1 MPEFAKWKYVFP
13 ISIAAVAVLLVI
25 IGLAVSNRAFERQV
39 VKTSQLH
46 HLTVA
51 LGIATTAE
59 EMVHGVWADVQYL
72 AGDSDIVKGTDNLQ
86 VKLDLFLEKHSDV
99 LNNVAI
105 ADASGEL
112 IYQSPKS
119 NDKRNICDSA
129 EFQAVWRSGQPY
141 IGKPRQCAM
150 HDGRQGVRVIAPI
163 FDEGQIKGVIYSC
176 LNLTELWVRSIP
188 AAAQGHRDI
197 YWVVSSEGRLLYHS
211 KAEYVG
217 LSWDQIEHNRR
228 ATAANAGQAID
239 EQIENLARRLRKRV
253 QDGEQGTAEYVNAL
267 TGTRELVAF
276 APIRLKN
283 ERYGL
288 AVVTPKSEISGPIE
302 AHTRVILVVIAG
314 MLVLLVVAANIAI
327 GGISSQAQLL
337 AERRSAAQRQ
347 QAEDKLRLQS
357 EIMKNMS
364 EGLHL
369 VGFNDLRIIYAN
381 PKLENMFGYDS
392 GEMNGKHVSIVNAAT
407 EKPSEATAK
416 EIVKILNE
424 TGEWHGEIANIKKDG
439 TTFWCYANA
448 SVFDHPKYG
457 KVIISVHTDISNR
470 KRAEQAVQESEKK
483 YHAIFEQAADAIVVI
498 DTQSG
503 MLVEFNTKAHENLG
517 YSREEFQKLKIS
529 DFEVIESAE
538 EIIEHTM
545 RVTREGSD
553 TFETKH
559 RTKDGRIRDIVV
571 TAKSVSIDGRI
582 LCSAIWHDV
591 TEQKKLE
598 EAVRESEGKLLA
610 FMASATDSFA
620 VYDSELKLV
629 SINKAGLSLFPAG
642 STEESL
648 RGKHMLEIS
657 PNIKETGRCDDY
669 LKVLK
674 TGEPVHFDD
683 VVSDSRFGKKHLAIS
698 AFKMGASLGII
709 LSDITERKRAEEAL
723 RESDELFRL
732 MVETAFD
739 GIDISEYD
747 PKTKKR
753 RLVFCNDR
761 FVEMSGYTREQLM
774 SEEDM
779 RELSVNHASAEEKSY
794 RVNCIV
800 NGTPFTGISSWKR
813 PDGKKN
819 TREWSAIYIKK
830 GEKYQVFGVNR
841 DITERKKL
849 EEAVR
854 ESEQTFRLFM
864 ETAFDG
870 INICEYDPKTKKR
883 RLIFCNDRYVEM
895 SGYTRE
901 QLMSAEDLNDLNM
914 IHASAEDNSYMANCM
929 ANGTPFTGM
938 CSWKRPDGKENTY
951 EWSAIYVKE
960 GGRHQIFGVDRDITE
975 RKRREEDIRQYQKRL
990 QSLAVDL
997 SLVEDQQRRRLAS
1010 SLHDN
1015 AGQLLSLAKIK
1026 LSTFDEGDLSA
1037 EGKKSLAEIEELVT
1051 QAEQSARSLTFRI
1064 YNPALHDL
1072 GFEPAVEWL
1081 VKNVQESYGLK
1092 VELRDD
1098 GQHKPM
1104 DEPLRIVMFQCLR
1117 EALINVAKHAKVDRA
1132 GVGIVRQGQF
1142 VRVSIED
1149 HGVGF
1154 DPKNILAGS
1163 RGFGLFSIRERITQL
1178 GGQVEIKSAPGQGTT
1193 VILEGPISTDKP
1205 KTTRKSL

>member
-747 PKTKKR
+747 PKTKEQ

-774 SEEDM
+774 SADNM
-779 RELSVNHASAEEKSY
+779 RELSLSHASAEEKSY
-794 RVNCIV
+794 RANCMV

-841 DITERKKL
+841 DITERKKA
-849 EEAVR
+849 EEDLLWY
-854 ESEQTFRLFM
+854 Q
-864 ETAFDG
+864 
-870 INICEYDPKTKKR
+870 
-883 RLIFCNDRYVEM
+883 
-895 SGYTRE
+895 E
-901 QLMSAEDLNDLNM
+901 QL
-914 IHASAEDNSYMANCM
+914 
-929 ANGTPFTGM
+929 
-938 CSWKRPDGKENTY
+938 K
-951 EWSAIYVKE
+951 
-960 GGRHQIFGVDRDITE
+960 
-975 RKRREEDIRQYQKRL
+975 
-990 QSLAVDL
+990 SLA
-997 SLVEDQQRRRLAS
+997 SE
-1010 SLHDN
+1010 
-1015 AGQLLSLAKIK
+1015 LSLAEERERRQIATDLHDGITQDLLLLKMK
-1026 LSTFDEGDLSA
+1026 LGQMGKSASSTESA
-1037 EGKKSLAEIEELVT
+1037 DGLAQMVKAVEKMVRT
-1051 QAEQSARSLTFRI
+1051 TRSLMFELSPPVL
-1064 YNPALHDL
+1064 YEL

-1081 VKNVQESYGLK
+1081 AETTREQYGIGVSVK
-1092 VELRDD
+1092 DD
-1098 GQHKPM
+1098 GQDKPLAEAVRVGLFRTM
-1104 DEPLRIVMFQCLR
+1104 R
-1117 EALINVAKHAKVDRA
+1117 ELILNVVKHAQAHNIEIISRRD
-1132 GVGIVRQGQF
+1132 GPNI
-1142 VRVSIED
+1142 RVQVKD
-1149 HGVGF
+1149 DGVGF
-1154 DPKNILAGS
+1154 DPAAIQSPKDLKSGV
-1163 RGFGLFSIRERITQL
+1163 GLFYIRERLMHL
-1178 GGQVEIKSAPGQGTT
+1178 GGEFELESKPGQGTIAT
-1193 VILEGPISTDKP
+1193 LIAPIKD
-1205 KTTRKSL
+1205 